1 MSDEIIKVIDE
12 LGKRFGIVIDWSNE
26 NVLPYIQELARRFII
41 YRTAMGI
48 MAIVISVIL
57 IVIFGIGMK
66 KLLEWRK
73 SEKFSENIWDDDL
86 FIFFLAMIG
95 CVIGICI
102 AAGVIIGNTSGIIKN
117 LIMPELT
124 ILEYIKP
131 MIGGN

>member
-26 NVLPYIQELARRFII
+26 NVLPYLQVLSHIFII

-48 MAIVISVIL
+48 MTIVISVIL

-102 AAGVIIGNTSGIIKN
+102 AAGVIIGNTAGIIQN
-117 LIMPELT
+117 LTIPELT